1 MLNFLFIGIGPWLL
15 VVMINDLQLLSDE
28 SFHIWKFADDTT
40 VSEIVLPSCPSS
52 LQQVVEEISSR
63 SCENHLQLNPSKCKE
78 LPTCFKRSP
87 PSYAP
92 VFSDGV
98 EFEQVSTAKILGV
111 TFRQDLKRND
121 HVDNITA
128 KAAKRL
134 YLLRELKRAGV
145 SCNDLVL
152 FYCSAIRSVLEYA
165 CMLFHRSF
173 RRYLSEDLELIQK
186 RAMRIIL
193 PDYKYRDA
201 LKIAKIDTLYV
212 RRESLSLKLFNE
224 ISHTNDHKL
233 ASLLPPRSKCR
244 KLRNNRTFDIPI
256 CKTDRYKKS
265 FIISHLY

>member
-1 MLNFLFIGIGPWLL
+1 
-15 VVMINDLQLLSDE
+15 MINDLQLLPDE
-28 SFHIWKFADDTT
+28 LFHIWKFADDTT

-52 LQQVVEEISSR
+52 LQQVIEEISSW

-78 LPTCFKRSP
+78 LCMCCKSSP

-111 TFRQDLKRND
+111 TFRQDLKWND
-121 HVDNITA
+121 HIDNITV
-128 KAAKRL
+128 KAAKHL

-145 SCNDLVL
+145 SCDDLVL
-152 FYCSAIRSVLEYA
+152 LYCSALRSVLEYA
-165 CMLFHRSF
+165 CMLFHRSLP
-173 RRYLSEDLELIQK
+173 RYLSEDLELIQK
-186 RAMRIIL
+186 HAMHIIL

-212 RRESLSLKLFNE
+212 RCESLSLKLFNE
-224 ISHTNDHKL
+224 ISNTNDNKL

-244 KLRNNRTFDIPI
+244 KLRNNRRFDIPI